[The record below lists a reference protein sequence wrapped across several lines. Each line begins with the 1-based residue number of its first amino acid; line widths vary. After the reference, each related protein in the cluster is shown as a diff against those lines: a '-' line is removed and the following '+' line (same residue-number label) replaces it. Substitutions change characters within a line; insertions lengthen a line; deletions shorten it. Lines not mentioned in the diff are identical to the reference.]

1 MTTHAAKRWHE
12 AVDAR
17 TWRADATPCKRAPV
31 AQLRSREP
39 PPCRRRRPAGSRKR
53 RVKKTEVGGVNML
66 FG

>member
-1 MTTHAAKRWHE
+1 MTTHPAKRWHE

-31 AQLRSREP
+31 GQLRSREP
-39 PPCRRRRPAGSRKR
+39 SPCRAAAHPAGSRKR
-53 RVKKTEVGGVNML
+53 RVKKTDLLTML